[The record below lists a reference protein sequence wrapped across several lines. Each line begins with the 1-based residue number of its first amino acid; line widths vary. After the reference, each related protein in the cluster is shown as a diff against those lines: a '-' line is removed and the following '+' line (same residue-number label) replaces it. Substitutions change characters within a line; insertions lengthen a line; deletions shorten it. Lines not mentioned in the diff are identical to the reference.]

1 MCFSII
7 GQANLPDDD
16 HGDEEAKLFQE
27 TTRRDKSQKIQK
39 FQQQWFV
46 SLLFTITISHT
57 ISLLSKDSELDRMSA
72 KQLRCWLK
80 DQGVRTSG
88 YEVAVD
94 TKLSIF

>member
-1 MCFSII
+1 LGLCISIT

-27 TTRRDKSQKIQK
+27 TKRTDKSQKIQK
-39 FQQQWFV
+39 FQWFI

-94 TKLSIF
+94 TKLFIF